1 MSTPNPQSLAEA
13 MKIGFQDRRTGR
25 LSSMASTDRPEPFA
39 IPLDQDAYDVV
50 IAHIEPDPEQPRKH
64 FEQEELE
71 NLAASIR
78 ENGLLQPILV
88 YRSEDPTKY
97 RIIAGERRYRAARL
111 AGLKTVPC
119 LEMPKDFDRN
129 LIDQL
134 QLVENIQRADLQ
146 PLEAAEAV
154 EAYLKRHGLTQKEAA
169 ERLGKPASF
178 LAELLAIRRIP
189 KNLLAHA
196 KAATLSKQTLVE
208 IGRATG
214 SEQIR
219 LFESA
224 VSGATLD
231 QIRSRRGNRQASP
244 RVVYFSERFL
254 LDRYPPIEIRWKRH
268 PHEVS
273 RDELVEAL
281 QAVVEQI
288 AGRRG

>member
-50 IAHIEPDPEQPRKH
+50 IDHIDPDPEQPRKH

-146 PLEAAEAV
+146 PLEAAEAISREV
-154 EAYLKRHGLTQKEAA
+154 MG
-169 ERLGKPASF
+169 
-178 LAELLAIRRIP
+178 
-189 KNLLAHA
+189 
-196 KAATLSKQTLVE
+196 
-208 IGRATG
+208 
-214 SEQIR
+214 
-219 LFESA
+219 
-224 VSGATLD
+224 D
-231 QIRSRRGNRQASP
+231 Q
-244 RVVYFSERFL
+244 FSEEAWTRVRLNFKETYSERKKAHNA
-254 LDRYPPIEIRWKRH
+254 DR
-268 PHEVS
+268 
-273 RDELVEAL
+273 A
-281 QAVVEQI
+281 
-288 AGRRG
+288 